1 MSGAL
6 TSFVGAKVF
15 DGKSLLVDHALL
27 TEAGRV
33 VAVLPQA
40 DLPQTP
46 HQQVLTG
53 GILMPGYV
61 DLQVNGGGGVMFND
75 DPSPEALNIIAKAHC
90 QIGATSILPT
100 LITDSAKHTAAAI
113 NAVEQALASGARGI
127 LGLHLE
133 GPHLSL
139 ARKGA
144 HDPRLIRAMSAE
156 DMAVLLDAAKR
167 LPLLKITVAPETV
180 TPAQIKTLAAAGVLI
195 SLGHSDAGF
204 DLCQKAAEAG
214 ARCVTHLFNAMS
226 PLGNREPGLVG
237 AALAIGG
244 LSAGLIADTI
254 HVHPQSMALALRAKQ
269 GPGRVFLVSDAM
281 ATAGSEIDGFAL
293 NGRWITRSGNKLTLD
308 DGTLAGAQ
316 LDLTTAIRNV
326 LNLPGQT
333 LPEVLAMATAYPAQL
348 IGQQGHVGAL
358 TKGARADLL
367 HLSDDLTLCRI
378 WQADVQI
385 K

>member
-1 MSGAL
+1 MSDPL

-15 DGKSLLVDHALL
+15 DGKSLLDDHALL

-33 VAVLPQA
+33 VAVLPRA
-40 DLPQTP
+40 NLPQTP
-46 HQQVLTG
+46 CQQVLTG

-75 DPSPEALNIIAKAHC
+75 DPSPEALNIIAKAHS

-113 NAVEQALASGARGI
+113 NAVERALANGTRGI

-144 HDPRLIRAMSAE
+144 HDPGLIRPMSDE

-167 LPLLKITVAPETV
+167 LPLIKTTVAPETV
-180 TPAQIKTLAAAGVLI
+180 TPAQIKTLATAGVLI

-204 DLCQKAAEAG
+204 DLCQEAAKAG

-237 AALAIGG
+237 AALATGG

-269 GPGRVFLVSDAM
+269 GPGRIFLVSDAM
-281 ATAGSEIDGFAL
+281 ATAGSTIDGFAL
-293 NGRWITRSGNKLTLD
+293 NGRWITRSGNKLTLE
-308 DGTLAGAQ
+308 DGTLAGAH

-326 LNLPGQT
+326 LSLPGQA
-333 LPEVLAMATAYPAQL
+333 LPEVLAMATAYPAHL
-348 IGQQGHVGAL
+348 IARQGHVGTFA
-358 TKGARADLL
+358 KGARADVL
-367 HLSDDLTLCRI
+367 HLSDDLMLRQV
-378 WQADVQI
+378 WQGD
-385 K
+385 

>member
-1 MSGAL
+1 MRGAL

-33 VAVLPQA
+33 VAVLPLA
-40 DLPQTP
+40 DLPRTP

-61 DLQVNGGGGVMFND
+61 DLQVNGGGGIMFND
-75 DPSPEALNIIAKAHC
+75 DPSPEALSTIAKAHS

-113 NAVEQALASGARGI
+113 NAVEQALANGTRGI

-144 HDPRLIRAMSAE
+144 HDPALIRAMSAE
-156 DMAVLLDAAKR
+156 DMSVLLDAAKR

-180 TPAQIKTLAAAGVLI
+180 TPVQIKTLVAAGVLV
-195 SLGHSDAGF
+195 SLGHSNAGF
-204 DLCQKAAEAG
+204 DLCKTAAEAG
-214 ARCVTHLFNAMS
+214 ARCVTHLFNAMR
-226 PLGNREPGLVG
+226 PLANREPGLVG

-254 HVHPQSMALALRAKQ
+254 HVHPQNMALALRAKQ
-269 GPGRVFLVSDAM
+269 GPGRMFLVSDAM
-281 ATAGSEIDGFAL
+281 ATAGSAISGFSL
-293 NGRWITRSGNKLTLD
+293 NGRRITRSGNKLTLE
-308 DGTLAGAQ
+308 DGTLAGAH

-348 IGQQGHVGAL
+348 IAQQDHVGTFAR
-358 TKGARADLL
+358 GARADLL
-367 HLSDDLTLCRI
+367 HLSDDLKLCHI
-378 WQADVQI
+378 WQGD
-385 K
+385 